1 MTTASTTTDA
11 TITTTST
18 SHHYLQ
24 VIEKTRPK
32 RAKKDPAYKDPLDK
46 LKAKREKA
54 AARKVKGETA
64 VAEKGE
70 SGSKLSASS
79 RKSERNTSMVDN
91 TDAAEDDD
99 GDPDD
104 NDSDDRDHS
113 DHRDAHDEHGAG
125 GITSANTSGSSTS
138 SGPARRFNHLVSSCK
153 RFFCVVLSFCACFQQ
168 QSIDTQV
175 RESLCLQHMS
185 LMIAPQRSRA
195 QWSSANH

>member
-24 VIEKTRPK
+24 VIGKTRPK

-64 VAEKGE
+64 AAERGE
-70 SGSKLSASS
+70 SLSKLSAPS
-79 RKSERNTSMVDN
+79 RKSERNTSMVDYAD
-91 TDAAEDDD
+91 TAEDDD
-99 GDPDD
+99 GDPYH
-104 NDSDDRDHS
+104 DDRDERDHR

-125 GITSANTSGSSTS
+125 GIGSANTSGSSTS

-153 RFFCVVLSFCACFQQ
+153 RFFLCVFLILHSLSTVDSSRSARTCLSHSACN
-168 QSIDTQV
+168 T
-175 RESLCLQHMS
+175 
-185 LMIAPQRSRA
+185 
-195 QWSSANH
+195 